1 MGKKVLVTG
10 SAGFIGFHLVKKL
23 LQAGHIVVGLDNLND
38 YYSVQLKMDRLS
50 VLGVDMTNYQ
60 EDTILKSSIFDNHR
74 FIKMDLTNQEL
85 LNRLFEEEKFD
96 FVCNLAAQAGVRFSI
111 THPNRYI
118 QSNIVGFINLLEAIR
133 KYPVEHL
140 VYASSSSVY
149 GDSVEIPFSEKQ
161 QVNKPV
167 SLYAAT
173 KVSNELMAHTYS
185 HLYDIN
191 STGLRFFTVYG
202 PWGRP
207 DMAIFLFTKA
217 ILNDQPI
224 KVFNNGDMYRDF
236 TFVDDIIEG
245 VFRLLMSS
253 KNKSNDLN
261 NRIYNIGNGK
271 PVHLGEFIT
280 TLEEVIG
287 KKAIKNYLPLQAG
300 DVYQTFADT
309 SELFNDIA
317 YKPSTNLRK
326 GITSFVDWY
335 KEYNEIE

>member
-1 MGKKVLVTG
+1 MSTHLVTG
-10 SAGFIGFHLVKKL
+10 VAGFIGFHLVKKL

-185 HLYDIN
+185 HLYNIN